1 MIIFPSSSALIFT
14 HFLFSIFYE
23 GLNVFSIFFVFFS
36 AGLEVTDCIP
46 ITVVICACLNFV
58 EKLHNQ
64 IHITCPANSGARQ
77 TSGLGFSEPGTNSG
91 PPHPPSQG
99 CLRWRS
105 PDKVH
110 VINYYFSESI
120 INYIYQR
127 VYQYPWHPPLP
138 SGTAFIPAEVRFPAA
153 LSGRVFEKRIFSLCF
168 FWKYTFLRPGKRS
181 GWAQKS
187 RLTNALGQSFE
198 VRPPSFLA
206 PLAALETSSLCP
218 RNSEFPA
225 ASFFSWLLV
234 FFDLFLFIS
243 WFLVF

>member
-64 IHITCPANSGARQ
+64 IHITCPAKSGARQ

-120 INYIYQR
+120 INYVYRR
-127 VYQYPWHPPLP
+127 VYQYLWHPPLP
-138 SGTAFIPAEVRFPAA
+138 SGMAFIPAEVRFPAA
-153 LSGRVFEKRIFSLCF
+153 LSGRVSEKRIFSLCF
-168 FWKYTFLRPGKRS
+168 FPKIHFPSPWKEIWLGAQVSADKRS
-181 GWAQKS
+181 RTELRSPSAVVSGSFGCS
-187 RLTNALGQSFE
+187 RDVFSLSAKLRISGCLF
-198 VRPPSFLA
+198 FFMA
-206 PLAALETSSLCP
+206 TS
-218 RNSEFPA
+218 
-225 ASFFSWLLV
+225 LL
-234 FFDLFLFIS
+234 
-243 WFLVF
+243 

>member
-91 PPHPPSQG
+91 PVVSSVFSSCGPMNRRVSSAWLVPGAMLGNCARLPTEYR
-99 CLRWRS
+99 LS
-105 PDKVH
+105 P
-110 VINYYFSESI
+110 
-120 INYIYQR
+120 
-127 VYQYPWHPPLP
+127 
-138 SGTAFIPAEVRFPAA
+138 
-153 LSGRVFEKRIFSLCF
+153 
-168 FWKYTFLRPGKRS
+168 TFC
-181 GWAQKS
+181 A
-187 RLTNALGQSFE
+187 
-198 VRPPSFLA
+198 
-206 PLAALETSSLCP
+206 
-218 RNSEFPA
+218 
-225 ASFFSWLLV
+225 
-234 FFDLFLFIS
+234 
-243 WFLVF
+243 